1 MEIIN
6 NQVLVVRTKF
16 PSRITETIKKSK
28 VVQKKGEVSEVAV
41 NWGLKEAQVLRT
53 LNLKNVPSPI
63 IRDYKWPGV
72 FPPMAHQ
79 RHGFI
84 SYSAQAGVLF

>member
-28 VVQKKGEVSEVAV
+28 VVQKKGDVSEVAV
-41 NWGLKEAQVLRT
+41 NWGLKEAQTLRT
-53 LNLKNVPSPI
+53 LNLKNVPSPSLGI
-63 IRDYKWPGV
+63 TSGPGC
-72 FPPMAHQ
+72 FLQ
-79 RHGFI
+79 
-84 SYSAQAGVLF
+84 